1 MRRDRNVPPIG
12 LMVFIMPSA
21 KVWILFVKLLMSGKS
36 LFKLW
41 SSIASVAA
49 IVLFSGCV
57 TDPDDAIILPPIDAS
72 ASLYDLKVI
81 EAWVEFGAGNYDG
94 SISVFSEAVDVDP
107 LRQDAHL
114 GLGWCYAVRDQME
127 DAAYNFNV
135 AIVKQSDSPDGH
147 ASVAFV
153 YLAQNRYE
161 DAIPAAEKAISL
173 GGEEYVFEWI
183 IEVRTRNLRLLMA
196 ECYYALG
203 KYTDAQAQI
212 DLLEPENELDPNS
225 DEYIKDLLLE
235 IERLRSPGQVLSELR

>member
-1 MRRDRNVPPIG
+1 
-12 LMVFIMPSA
+12 
-21 KVWILFVKLLMSGKS
+21 
-36 LFKLW
+36 
-41 SSIASVAA
+41 
-49 IVLFSGCV
+49 
-57 TDPDDAIILPPIDAS
+57 
-72 ASLYDLKVI
+72 
-81 EAWVEFGAGNYDG
+81 
-94 SISVFSEAVDVDP
+94 
-107 LRQDAHL
+107 
-114 GLGWCYAVRDQME
+114 ME

-135 AIVKQSDSPDGH
+135 AIVKQSNSPDGH

-203 KYTDAQAQI
+203 EYTDAQAQI

-225 DEYIKDLLLE
+225 NEYIKDLLLE
-235 IERLRSPGQVLSELR
+235 IERLRSPGPVLSEL